1 MKTVWREG
9 IDKETQ
15 DAIEAILKSSSFR
28 LQFLR
33 ILKNKWETLDRKG
46 LREED
51 YDSQDWVHKQAF
63 NNGRLSMLKEI
74 VELIGD

>member
-9 IDKETQ
+9 VDKEAQ
-15 DAIEAILKSSSFR
+15 DAIEAVLKNSFFR
-28 LQFLR
+28 TQFLR
-33 ILKNKWETLDRKG
+33 ILKSRWDTIDRKG

-51 YDSQDWVHKQAF
+51 YDTQDWVHKQAF